1 MRINSQIMK
10 TNNVLLIVHTI
21 QQNAPI
27 SRSELTQR
35 VGLTT
40 AAVIHITNELM
51 EAGVLVQTG
60 RADGTHGRRAV
71 LLDVNAD
78 AFYVLGAE
86 VNTSEINVGLSD
98 FRGSIVRRASA
109 PMSVP
114 TSPEAAAA
122 EIAALVRR
130 VVAEAGVDAA
140 KLLGLGLALPGP
152 LDSQRGVMIN
162 PPNLPGW
169 ENVPI
174 CEMLRREL
182 EIPVCCDRETNA
194 AALAEHFYGA
204 AIGYKTAAVISL
216 FRLGVGGGIIS
227 GGNVLHGFRDGAGE
241 IGHVTVDPAGPR
253 CICGS
258 FGCLETM
265 VSGSAL
271 VQRAQ
276 QLYKLH
282 LDGGA
287 AALENVEDLTLEDVF
302 RRSEQG
308 DTVCEHVVRQAAAHI
323 SVALGS
329 VINLY
334 SPEAIVLA
342 GPLPA
347 MSGQLVRLIRG
358 HVQAKRYPRHCAEIQ
373 VLESHFGET
382 TFVMGGVVLAMDA
395 FLPARIARRSG

>member
-10 TNNVLLIVHTI
+10 TNNVLLIIHTI

-27 SRSELTQR
+27 SRTELTAK

-40 AAVIHITNELM
+40 AAVINITNALM
-51 EAGVLVQTG
+51 DAGILVQTG
-60 RADGTHGRRAV
+60 RADVTHGRRAV

-78 AFYVLGAE
+78 AFYILGAE

-109 PMSVP
+109 PVP
-114 TSPEAAAA
+114 AQIRPEEAIAR
-122 EIAALVRR
+122 IAALARE
-130 VVAEAGVDAA
+130 VVAAADVDRG

-162 PPNLPGW
+162 PPNLSGW

-174 CEMLRREL
+174 CELLEREL
-182 EIPVCCDRETNA
+182 NIPVCCDRETNA

-241 IGHVTVDPAGPR
+241 IGHVTVDPAGPP

-271 VQRAQ
+271 VQRAKR
-276 QLYKLH
+276 LYKLGM
-282 LDGGA
+282 DGGPA
-287 AALENVEDLTLEDVF
+287 APGDVESLTLEDVF

-308 DTVCEHVVRQAAAHI
+308 DSVCAHVVKQAAAYI
-323 SVALGS
+323 AVALGS

-334 SPEAIVLA
+334 SPEVIVLA

-347 MSGQLVRLIRG
+347 MSAQLVQLIRE
-358 HVQAKRYPRHCAEIQ
+358 HVRKKRYPRHCAEIQ
-373 VLESHFGET
+373 VTESHFGAMS
-382 TFVMGGVVLAMDA
+382 FVMGGVVLAMDA
-395 FLPARIARRSG
+395 FLPGRMV